1 MSCRNLRWAKSP
13 VCYGLFW
20 YCPSTGTVWNSLKS
34 YEIISAQAWS
44 NELNRVRQVL
54 QNSPYTHLHTLWQP
68 APVHIA
74 LYAIQ
79 SSQCSM
85 RKLAELLSP
94 SARYPGHLPAEIQY
108 AQTMVLAKIQQGQR
122 HSYYERLAPQ
132 VNCTL
137 RTWIH
142 WKFDKLY
149 NSHIGRLKDRYAM
162 FWPQLQSKLCNNNI
176 QLIAFIESLR
186 QTHTMQA
193 CSRLMEGPMR
203 RHFEFGLIASGRI
216 VHCLCQRPK
225 QSALDEIG
233 YFMVFY
239 DSWWVMMIFV
249 LRCPSLL
256 SSSVLLALCW
266 PFNSSSQ
273 ESDPAV
279 KEVCRNSICVT
290 QSLHMTYA
298 AETAGTDLETV
309 QRCTCD
315 NLVCWHPFC
324 RLSCGTEEPLAMPWC
339 WKVDHQ
345 SITAEFDDVTPV
357 RIDKPEF
364 RISMSKYDK
373 SESRI
378 KSWRQLAAKSIVSG
392 IQHGFRGLLRISQT
406 ACVGCS
412 AHFWCITNPNFNHC
426 YDCKFAPVFQSFP
439 IEKLN

>member
-1 MSCRNLRWAKSP
+1 
-13 VCYGLFW
+13 
-20 YCPSTGTVWNSLKS
+20 
-34 YEIISAQAWS
+34 
-44 NELNRVRQVL
+44 
-54 QNSPYTHLHTLWQP
+54 
-68 APVHIA
+68 
-74 LYAIQ
+74 
-79 SSQCSM
+79 
-85 RKLAELLSP
+85 
-94 SARYPGHLPAEIQY
+94 
-108 AQTMVLAKIQQGQR
+108 
-122 HSYYERLAPQ
+122 
-132 VNCTL
+132 
-137 RTWIH
+137 
-142 WKFDKLY
+142 
-149 NSHIGRLKDRYAM
+149 
-162 FWPQLQSKLCNNNI
+162 
-176 QLIAFIESLR
+176 
-186 QTHTMQA
+186 MQA

-233 YFMVFY
+233 CFMVFY

-279 KEVCRNSICVT
+279 KEVCRNSIDLRYTVIT
-290 QSLHMTYA
+290 HDVRIA
-298 AETAGTDLETV
+298 AETAGTNLET
-309 QRCTCD
+309 
-315 NLVCWHPFC
+315 
-324 RLSCGTEEPLAMPWC
+324 SCGTEEPMPWC

-378 KSWRQLAAKSIVSG
+378 KSWRQLAAKSIESG

-426 YDCKFAPVFQSFP
+426 YDCKFAPVFQSRNWISGVKNDVKHCESSSAPLVFSASRSVRAVKP
-439 IEKLN
+439 LASENTTAPEPLCRTRVSGCTSPCR